1 MCRFGAKTIQV
12 FSFYVKLLLFLCQM
26 KKRTTLDVIGQS
38 DRTTLYSISFE
49 RDGTTEFE
57 KILNENLEK
66 GFVRIEEKELTGIDD
81 DYTFYI

>member
-1 MCRFGAKTIQV
+1 
-12 FSFYVKLLLFLCQM
+12 M